1 MNSDL
6 LDRGYSRRDIATVL
20 SWSDLRDIIDHRK
33 HDSALSRAIDPDG
46 WFWNDVGAQLAA
58 KSATALSSLRFWD
71 LMRMEMLDEGTMADY
86 LPAEYGPSQPEDSKP
101 VETVDDRPRKRT
113 VEEKRAIAER
123 ARQKAAGVEGPDG
136 D

>member
-33 HDSALSRAIDPDG
+33 HDSALSRALDPDG
-46 WFWNDVGAQLAA
+46 WYWNDIGAQLAA

-71 LMRMEMLDEGTMADY
+71 LMRMGLLEDLEGDALAGY
-86 LPAEYGPSQPEDSKP
+86 LPAEYGP
-101 VETVDDRPRKRT
+101 
-113 VEEKRAIAER
+113 RASAS
-123 ARQKAAGVEGPDG
+123 PDG
-136 D
+136 GEAESTEVEDARAVAESLRG

>member
-33 HDSALSRAIDPDG
+33 HDSALSRALDPDG
-46 WFWNDVGAQLAA
+46 WYWNDIGAQLAA
-58 KSATALSSLRFWD
+58 KSASALSSLRFWD

-86 LPAEYGPSQPEDSKP
+86 LPAEYGPQTEDSQP

-123 ARQKAAGVEGPDG
+123 ARQKAAGGG
-136 D
+136 